1 MNKIKNILLTFILIL
16 FIKNIDIVISSTY
29 EASIL
34 FFTKVFVSIFPFIIL
49 IDILL
54 YYDYQDFLNKIFGN
68 ILSKIFNIDKNAC
81 IIFILSILTGC
92 PSNAIYIKDM
102 LDNKLIDIETSN
114 RILLFSYF
122 QSIPFII
129 GTIGI
134 KLYNSLKIGLILW
147 IFIFINNLLIGIY
160 QKNIKQTI
168 IQYKKTF
175 KKDKLINIIKK
186 SIIKGITISF
196 DILGNL
202 IIFTIIINL
211 IKKLIPLNPIFLS
224 FISGI
229 LEITNGINQVSLLNI
244 NIKYKLLLTLF
255 FLSFSGLSIIFQT
268 TSILNNY
275 KINIKRILI
284 IRLVFSIITC
294 ILFYIIIL

>member
-1 MNKIKNILLTFILIL
+1 MNKIKNILLTIILIL
-16 FIKNIDIVISSTY
+16 FIKNIDVVISSTY

-68 ILSKIFNIDKNAC
+68 ILSKLFNIDKNAC

-168 IQYKKTF
+168 IQYKKTI
-175 KKDKLINIIKK
+175 KKDKLISIIKK

-211 IKKLIPLNPIFLS
+211 IKKLIPLNSIFLS

>member
-1 MNKIKNILLTFILIL
+1 MNKIKNILLTIILIL
-16 FIKNIDIVISSTY
+16 FIKNIDVVISSTY

-49 IDILL
+49 IDFLL

-68 ILSKIFNIDKNAC
+68 ILSKLFNIDKNAC

-114 RILLFSYF
+114 KIILFSYF

-168 IQYKKTF
+168 IQYKKTI
-175 KKDKLINIIKK
+175 KKDKLISIIKK

-211 IKKLIPLNPIFLS
+211 IKKLIPLNSIFLS

>member
-1 MNKIKNILLTFILIL
+1 MNKIKNILLTIILIL
-16 FIKNIDIVISSTY
+16 FIKNIDVVISSTY

-68 ILSKIFNIDKNAC
+68 ILSKLFNIDKNAC

-114 RILLFSYF
+114 KILLFSYF

-168 IQYKKTF
+168 IQYKKTI
-175 KKDKLINIIKK
+175 KKDKLISIIKK

-211 IKKLIPLNPIFLS
+211 IKKLIPLNSIFLS

-268 TSILNNY
+268 TSILNHY

>member
-1 MNKIKNILLTFILIL
+1 MNKIKNILLTIILIL
-16 FIKNIDIVISSTY
+16 FIKNIDVVISSTY

-114 RILLFSYF
+114 KIILFSYF

-168 IQYKKTF
+168 IQYKKTI
-175 KKDKLINIIKK
+175 KKDKLISIIKK

-211 IKKLIPLNPIFLS
+211 IKKLIPLNSIFLS

>member
-1 MNKIKNILLTFILIL
+1 MNKIKNILLTIILIL
-16 FIKNIDIVISSTY
+16 FIKNIDVVISSTY

-68 ILSKIFNIDKNAC
+68 ILSKLFNIDKNAC

-114 RILLFSYF
+114 KIILFSYF

-147 IFIFINNLLIGIY
+147 IYIFINNLLIGIY

-168 IQYKKTF
+168 IQYKKTI
-175 KKDKLINIIKK
+175 KKDKLISIIKK

-211 IKKLIPLNPIFLS
+211 IKKLIPLNSIFLS

>member
-1 MNKIKNILLTFILIL
+1 MNKIKNILLTIILIL
-16 FIKNIDIVISSTY
+16 FIKNIDVVISSTY

-168 IQYKKTF
+168 IQYKKTI

-211 IKKLIPLNPIFLS
+211 IKKLIPLNSIFLS

>member
-1 MNKIKNILLTFILIL
+1 MNKIKNILLTIILIL
-16 FIKNIDIVISSTY
+16 FIKNIDVVISSTY

-68 ILSKIFNIDKNAC
+68 ILSKLFNIDKNAC

-114 RILLFSYF
+114 KIILFSYF

-168 IQYKKTF
+168 IQYKKTI
-175 KKDKLINIIKK
+175 KKDKLISIIKK

-211 IKKLIPLNPIFLS
+211 IKKLIPLNSIFLS

>member
-1 MNKIKNILLTFILIL
+1 MNKIKNILLTIILIL
-16 FIKNIDIVISSTY
+16 FIKNIDVVISSTY

-68 ILSKIFNIDKNAC
+68 ILSKLFNIDKNAC

-114 RILLFSYF
+114 KILLFSYF

-168 IQYKKTF
+168 IQYKKTI
-175 KKDKLINIIKK
+175 KKDKLISIIKK

-211 IKKLIPLNPIFLS
+211 IKKLIPLNSIFLS

-284 IRLVFSIITC
+284 IRLIFSIITC

>member
-1 MNKIKNILLTFILIL
+1 MKL
-16 FIKNIDIVISSTY
+16 
-29 EASIL
+29 
-34 FFTKVFVSIFPFIIL
+34 VFIL

-92 PSNAIYIKDM
+92 PSNAVYIKDM

-168 IQYKKTF
+168 IQYKKTI
-175 KKDKLINIIKK
+175 KKDKLISIIKK

-211 IKKLIPLNPIFLS
+211 IKKLIPLNSIFLS

>member
-1 MNKIKNILLTFILIL
+1 M
-16 FIKNIDIVISSTY
+16 
-29 EASIL
+29 
-34 FFTKVFVSIFPFIIL
+34 
-49 IDILL
+49 
-54 YYDYQDFLNKIFGN
+54 
-68 ILSKIFNIDKNAC
+68 
-81 IIFILSILTGC
+81 
-92 PSNAIYIKDM
+92 
-102 LDNKLIDIETSN
+102 
-114 RILLFSYF
+114 
-122 QSIPFII
+122 
-129 GTIGI
+129 
-134 KLYNSLKIGLILW
+134 
-147 IFIFINNLLIGIY
+147 
-160 QKNIKQTI
+160 
-168 IQYKKTF
+168 
-175 KKDKLINIIKK
+175 KK
-186 SIIKGITISF
+186 SVIKGITISF

-211 IKKLIPLNPIFLS
+211 IKKLIPLNSIFLS

-284 IRLVFSIITC
+284 IRLVFSIMTC

>member
-1 MNKIKNILLTFILIL
+1 MNKIKNILLTIILIF
-16 FIKNIDIVISSTY
+16 FIKNIDVVISSTY

-68 ILSKIFNIDKNAC
+68 ILSKLFNIDKNAC

-114 RILLFSYF
+114 KILLFSYF

-168 IQYKKTF
+168 IQYKKTI
-175 KKDKLINIIKK
+175 KKDKLISIIKK

-211 IKKLIPLNPIFLS
+211 IKKLIPLNSIFLS

>member
-1 MNKIKNILLTFILIL
+1 MNKIKNILLTIILIL
-16 FIKNIDIVISSTY
+16 FIKNIDVVISSTY

-68 ILSKIFNIDKNAC
+68 ILSKLFNIDKNAC

-114 RILLFSYF
+114 KILLFSYF

-168 IQYKKTF
+168 IQYKKTI

-211 IKKLIPLNPIFLS
+211 IKKLIPLNSIFLS

>member
-1 MNKIKNILLTFILIL
+1 MNKIKNILLTIILIL
-16 FIKNIDIVISSTY
+16 FIKNIDVVISSTY

-168 IQYKKTF
+168 IQYKKTI
-175 KKDKLINIIKK
+175 KKDKLISIIKK

-211 IKKLIPLNPIFLS
+211 IKKLIPLNSIFLS

>member
-1 MNKIKNILLTFILIL
+1 MNKIKNILLTIILIL
-16 FIKNIDIVISSTY
+16 FIKNIDVVISSTY

-68 ILSKIFNIDKNAC
+68 ILSKLFNIDKNAC

-168 IQYKKTF
+168 IQYKKTI
-175 KKDKLINIIKK
+175 KKD
-186 SIIKGITISF
+186 KGITISF

-211 IKKLIPLNPIFLS
+211 IKKLIPLNSIFLS

>member
-1 MNKIKNILLTFILIL
+1 MNKIKNILLTIILIL
-16 FIKNIDIVISSTY
+16 FIKNIDVVISSTY

-68 ILSKIFNIDKNAC
+68 ILSKLFNIDKNAC

-114 RILLFSYF
+114 KIILFSYF

-168 IQYKKTF
+168 IQYKKTI
-175 KKDKLINIIKK
+175 KKDKLISIIKK

-211 IKKLIPLNPIFLS
+211 IKKLIPLNSIFLS

-294 ILFYIIIL
+294 ILL

>member
-1 MNKIKNILLTFILIL
+1 MNKIKNILLTIILIL
-16 FIKNIDIVISSTY
+16 FIKNIDVVISSTY

-68 ILSKIFNIDKNAC
+68 ILSKLFNIDKNAC

-168 IQYKKTF
+168 IQYKKTI
-175 KKDKLINIIKK
+175 KKDKLISIIKK

-211 IKKLIPLNPIFLS
+211 IKKLIPLNSIFLS

-268 TSILNNY
+268 TSILNHY

-284 IRLVFSIITC
+284 IRLIFSIITC

>member
-1 MNKIKNILLTFILIL
+1 MNKIKNILLTIILIL
-16 FIKNIDIVISSTY
+16 FIKNIDVVISSTY

-68 ILSKIFNIDKNAC
+68 ILSKLFNIDKNAC

-114 RILLFSYF
+114 KILLFSYF

-168 IQYKKTF
+168 IQYKKTI
-175 KKDKLINIIKK
+175 KKDKLISIIKK

-211 IKKLIPLNPIFLS
+211 IKKLIPLNSIFLS

>member
-1 MNKIKNILLTFILIL
+1 MNKIKNILLTIILIF
-16 FIKNIDIVISSTY
+16 FIKNIDVVISSTY

-68 ILSKIFNIDKNAC
+68 ILSKLFNIDKNAC

-114 RILLFSYF
+114 KIILFSYF

-168 IQYKKTF
+168 IQYKKTI
-175 KKDKLINIIKK
+175 KKDKLISIIKK

-211 IKKLIPLNPIFLS
+211 IKKLIPLNSIFLS

>member
-1 MNKIKNILLTFILIL
+1 MNKIKNILLTIILIL
-16 FIKNIDIVISSTY
+16 FIKNIDVVISSTY

-168 IQYKKTF
+168 IQYKKTI
-175 KKDKLINIIKK
+175 KKDKLISIIKK

>member
-1 MNKIKNILLTFILIL
+1 MNKIKNILLTIILIL
-16 FIKNIDIVISSTY
+16 FIKNIDVVISSTY

-49 IDILL
+49 IDFLL

-68 ILSKIFNIDKNAC
+68 ILSKLFNIDKNAC

-114 RILLFSYF
+114 KIILFSYF

-168 IQYKKTF
+168 IQYKKTI
-175 KKDKLINIIKK
+175 KKDKLISIIKK

-211 IKKLIPLNPIFLS
+211 IKKLIPLNSIFLS

-268 TSILNNY
+268 TSILNHY

>member
-1 MNKIKNILLTFILIL
+1 MNKIKNILLTIILIL
-16 FIKNIDIVISSTY
+16 FIKNIDVVISSTY

-68 ILSKIFNIDKNAC
+68 ILSKLFNIDKNAC

-114 RILLFSYF
+114 KIILFSYF

-168 IQYKKTF
+168 IQYKKTI

-211 IKKLIPLNPIFLS
+211 IKKLIPLNSIFLS